1 MGVTIDRSSHA
12 RTMATVDI
20 EKAKAT
26 LTSLFNQIDTSGNEE
41 LDAKELSVV
50 FGEFASEF
58 LKYCDVDGDKSI
70 TLSEWLEGITG
81 DVSALTEA
89 EFEEQWVTRMQK
101 CIVDAGITGPS
112 TQLFCMGNPLLD
124 ISATVDPAI
133 LEKYELKANDA
144 ILVDEGGKHAPL
156 YDDLKALDN
165 VGFVPGG
172 ATQNSARV
180 AQALLVTPK
189 SVAYVGCVGKDEY
202 ADTLRTASTAAGVDV
217 AYMVDEATPTGKC
230 GVLITDGGAARSL
243 VTDLAAANNYKI
255 AHAQT
260 EAVQAR
266 IKSASV
272 YYSAG
277 FFQTVSPDT
286 MISVATHAAES
297 EQTKIFS
304 TNLSAPFLM
313 FVPPFFQAIKD
324 TLPLTDILFCN
335 EAEAETFRDGMAADE
350 ASGFTK
356 DMDLKATAMQMAAM
370 PKTSDKRKRMAV
382 ITQGADPT
390 IVAYNGVVA
399 EFPVIAI
406 AKEDLVDTNGAGDA
420 FVGGFLAKLVMNN
433 DATPAALCAAGN
445 YAANV
450 IIQRDGC
457 TYPTEF
463 ALPQEVKDM
472 A

>member
-1 MGVTIDRSSHA
+1 
-12 RTMATVDI
+12 MATVDI

-26 LTSLFNQIDTSGNEE
+26 LKSLFNQIDTSGNEE
-41 LDAKELSVV
+41 LDSKELEVV
-50 FGEFASEF
+50 FGEHASDF
-58 LKYCDVDGDKSI
+58 LKFCDGDGDKSI
-70 TLSEWLEGITG
+70 TLTEWLDGITG
-81 DVSALTEA
+81 DVSAMTE
-89 EFEEQWVTRMQK
+89 EKFQENWVVRMQK
-101 CIVDAGITGPS
+101 CIVDAGITAPQ

-124 ISATVDPAI
+124 ISATVDPSI

-180 AQALLVTPK
+180 AQALLCTPK
-189 SVAYVGCVGKDEY
+189 AVAYVGCVGKDEY
-202 ADTLRTASTAAGVDV
+202 AEQLKAASTAAGVDV
-217 AYMVDEATPTGKC
+217 AYMVDESTPTGKC
-230 GVLITDGGAARSL
+230 GVLITEGGAARSL

-260 EAVQAR
+260 EAIQSR
-266 IKSASV
+266 ITSASV

-286 MISVATHAAES
+286 MISVAKHAAEAD
-297 EQTKIFS
+297 QLKIFS

-324 TLPLTDILFCN
+324 TLPYTDILFCN
-335 EAEAETFRDGMAADE
+335 EAEAEVFRDSMAADE
-350 ASGFTK
+350 ASGFNK
-356 DMDLKATAMQMAAM
+356 EMDLKATAMQMAAM
-370 PKTSDKRKRMAV
+370 PKASDKRKRMAV

-390 IVAYNGVVA
+390 IVAYNGVVE

-406 AKEDLVDTNGAGDA
+406 EAKDLVDTNGAGDA
-420 FVGGFLAKLVMNN
+420 FVGGFLAKLVMNK
-433 DATPAALCAAGN
+433 DSTPSALCAAGN

-457 TYPTEF
+457 TYPDEF